1 MNILKRTGKR
11 VLALLLCL
19 SLALS
24 VPVLPTPSAS
34 AADWLTPYLDK
45 MVSWDV
51 VKGDGN
57 GNYNTGN
64 VITRAEFV
72 AMMNR
77 AYGYNDLGTM
87 PFTDVTPWDWF
98 YEDINKAYTAGIFQ
112 GTSDTTAE
120 PYAPITREQAITL
133 LARTMRMDEIP
144 GEIIDFTDGRQFSSW
159 SRGYV
164 KAAIRAG
171 IINGYEDGS
180 CRPMQN
186 LTRGEAIKMM
196 CVGIGS
202 LVNTP
207 GTHAPGGVFGNVT
220 INCTNVVLKDTIITG
235 DLYISGGISLG
246 DVVLENVQVRG
257 RIVVAGGGSS
267 ELGQNS
273 VILRGVDT
281 NTLIIDAPTNQY
293 VSVRTE
299 GRTHI
304 TNGLFRSNA
313 FLDDGCRDQYG
324 ILNVSLEG
332 NPGDSFTLSGNLE
345 NVVNRTPDST
355 LILGDAQA
363 AKVTIDEKATN
374 SKLVL
379 EVNASADEVNLDVG
393 TSVEGS
399 GDIDH
404 LVINSEGSSTTMLP
418 DKITI
423 RPGLKG
429 EISGEEMDASQA
441 QEFSEEPRI
450 LSGYPKVENVAP
462 TTADGIN
469 STNKQ
474 GTIYWGLTTAAV
486 GAIPDTEEGQ
496 HKLMSPSY
504 GDGFLLSGNYPAE
517 SSNKDF
523 AIPDGLKGLTA
534 SGTYFV
540 SAVLVDSRGHISP
553 VYSERFET
561 PDDIVPAFSTQ
572 PYMSVV
578 ETDESD
584 VTVMANKSCDLYYV
598 LYPQGSTPP
607 TQNDFLA
614 YANLDDALGY
624 GRIRMAKNRTETFPV
639 NGKIPM
645 GQTTPLDPLTE
656 LNEKATYDLYL
667 WLCDSDGIKS
677 SSITKLTFTTRDKTP
692 PEFDTDMQQ
701 TTMGPTSVGVT
712 GVINEP
718 GTIYWVM
725 VEVGSGR
732 EYPAKPQNW
741 QDDPQYGD
749 GTEEGYLKSE
759 HAKMQVFNG
768 TGGDFKGSIKT
779 AGNTNANAT
788 INGLKSEKA
797 YEFYYVAVD
806 QANPGNFSE
815 SVKHFTVYTEDNTPP
830 TAEITFSRVA
840 PNTGTGTVP
849 PQPYA
854 DADVRVEFSENILDG
869 PTGRQPLQ
877 LYQTWKSPSSSSEEQ
892 KKARTNLI
900 EFLEKNIKLYQMIGG
915 NATDVSKDVL
925 KYENV
930 VIELNREGK
939 LVITFPGSANETYK
953 DAGHELG
960 SGSTYYFEF
969 TNNITDASMQKNPMR
984 APFQSPTFTTV
995 SSLAVLGKTG
1005 LQPTVIPTTATGTA
1019 QTEDIDMIF
1028 SLTPE
1033 STSSAEDGLLWNM
1046 MLWFNISCDFNLY
1059 RRERPTSGDVAEGW
1073 KKVGVGKA
1081 LADSQSQ
1088 GGASLMTI
1096 KPNNTLPFEVKGKGE
1111 DNLKDGGTVYEYALH
1126 FTKVGL
1132 ATDRDT
1138 FNDSITCEV
1147 SVLTGERFSLTNL
1160 SNTCDR
1166 SEMDDL
1172 IRRGD
1177 ITDISSPNGFT
1188 LRTDFT
1194 DKSAPDFAGGRP
1206 TFLPGDQGVE
1216 ISVSLER
1223 PGTVYY
1229 VIAKA
1234 GSVTVRNKSGDI
1246 ITDSHVDKTS
1256 HIEFPENGASEITSD
1271 FKNQLPL
1278 TSPSNEQVFSG
1289 TALGNDIIKGSLPGD
1304 NGTNTAIIREGLEA
1318 DTDYHVFMVTR
1329 SSANQLSDTHVYH
1342 FKTKK
1347 VVRPIIEANYGQ
1359 NQVNIMSNLTADVH
1373 YMVLLRD
1380 DAALKYSIK
1389 GASLASTDLFKEIAT
1404 DKYTSDTK
1412 TTVLDALRTNERA
1425 SDGVTSAGSLYDLYT
1440 EEDSYKNALAQ
1451 RTRGQ
1456 GQTGGVTAFGR
1467 TPESQ
1472 PIPAGGRYTIDCNTL
1487 NMSPGQQYVLV
1498 AVGKSP
1504 SGSGDGFCAVD
1515 IELQDVQCPQIK
1527 SATGLDYDPVAGEI
1541 SGTLVLDFGEPLY
1554 YYDQKLDQDNRLHT
1568 LCNHDMDKHPMAT
1581 NIPEKDKPVSM
1592 RHVIAQCTNG
1602 VQPLYADKDKDNCT
1616 HISTMAF
1623 DFNKLTNPSGSSI
1636 ISFQASRISD
1646 ARNNTITSLT
1656 ITVRVV
1662 NGNIKIDMACEPK
1675 NVDARINKT

>member
-77 AYGYNDLGTM
+77 AYGYNDMGTM

-363 AKVTIDEKATN
+363 SKVTIDEKATN
-374 SKLVL
+374 SKLIL

-692 PEFDTDMQQ
+692 PEFVTDMQQ

-877 LYQTWKSPSSSSEEQ
+877 LYQTWKSPSSTSEERD
-892 KKARTNLI
+892 KAEKNLI

-995 SSLAVLGKTG
+995 SSLADLDGRDVTDTHALTSTD
-1005 LQPTVIPTTATGTA
+1005 TV
-1019 QTEDIDMIF
+1019 EDDNRNAIDMSF
-1028 SLTPE
+1028 SLSPD
-1033 STSSAEDGLLWNM
+1033 STNNSEDGLRWNM
-1046 MLWFNISCDFNLY
+1046 MLWFNVNCEFKLY
-1059 RRERPTSGDVAEGW
+1059 RRERSENNEFNKGW
-1073 KKVGVGKA
+1073 NLINDAASVIA
-1081 LADSQSQ
+1081 NTDSP
-1088 GGASLMTI
+1088 GGASLMHLKGQTRPFVI
-1096 KPNNTLPFEVKGKGE
+1096 KGDTE
-1111 DNLKDGGTVYEYALH
+1111 DSLNDQKVYEYAIH
-1126 FTKVGL
+1126 FNRVGNN
-1132 ATDRDT
+1132 TDRAS
-1138 FNDSITCEV
+1138 FNETVLCEV
-1147 SVLTGERFSLTNL
+1147 TVITGISQDVSNVSERRDKAWLDKNIADGTVVDITNPPAFS
-1160 SNTCDR
+1160 
-1166 SEMDDL
+1166 
-1172 IRRGD
+1172 IRR
-1177 ITDISSPNGFT
+1177 
-1188 LRTDFT
+1188 DFT
-1194 DKSAPDFAGGRP
+1194 DSTAPKLSVGRP
-1206 TFLPGDQGVE
+1206 EVIPGSSGVQ
-1216 ISVSLER
+1216 IGVSLER
-1223 PGTVYY
+1223 TGKIYY
-1229 VIAKA
+1229 VIAPVNSLEPLDKNGLSLDNDKTGASGEAFVIPPDGTSGVPVQPTEKIASPRKEQIYSPRQEGLTGDDIVFNRIDDVGIDIKRVNVAGLVADSDYYLYMITQGSTSQISEVYVYKFHTHPISRPNLRMTRRGSTITIESDMEAVVNYMLMPNNAAQRDETLSKTLDGKTYLTAINDGTFEDNNHENQMGEVARFITSTQSNSSTVTGVGSGTVSPTKPLVIECDKEWELSQNVQYCFLACARSPLSPEAGLSYAFRSNYPFTVTDTEAPIVTNVLPALYSEDKDGRKVISGTVTLTFNEPLWYILNADRQELVKVTDNGPRPANDSEWISIKQLGYDSTNTIEPATRNPDLTPPNQINQITLTFTKA
-1234 GSVTVRNKSGDI
+1234 TSGQSIVFATGLSDQYSNARGQNPLSVAARISNTGVI
-1246 ITDSHVDKTS
+1246 QVVVDK
-1256 HIEFPENGASEITSD
+1256 NW
-1271 FKNQLPL
+1271 
-1278 TSPSNEQVFSG
+1278 V
-1289 TALGNDIIKGSLPGD
+1289 
-1304 NGTNTAIIREGLEA
+1304 NGTNIF
-1318 DTDYHVFMVTR
+1318 V
-1329 SSANQLSDTHVYH
+1329 
-1342 FKTKK
+1342 
-1347 VVRPIIEANYGQ
+1347 
-1359 NQVNIMSNLTADVH
+1359 
-1373 YMVLLRD
+1373 
-1380 DAALKYSIK
+1380 
-1389 GASLASTDLFKEIAT
+1389 
-1404 DKYTSDTK
+1404 
-1412 TTVLDALRTNERA
+1412 
-1425 SDGVTSAGSLYDLYT
+1425 
-1440 EEDSYKNALAQ
+1440 
-1451 RTRGQ
+1451 
-1456 GQTGGVTAFGR
+1456 
-1467 TPESQ
+1467 
-1472 PIPAGGRYTIDCNTL
+1472 
-1487 NMSPGQQYVLV
+1487 QQ
-1498 AVGKSP
+1498 
-1504 SGSGDGFCAVD
+1504 
-1515 IELQDVQCPQIK
+1515 
-1527 SATGLDYDPVAGEI
+1527 
-1541 SGTLVLDFGEPLY
+1541 
-1554 YYDQKLDQDNRLHT
+1554 
-1568 LCNHDMDKHPMAT
+1568 
-1581 NIPEKDKPVSM
+1581 
-1592 RHVIAQCTNG
+1592 
-1602 VQPLYADKDKDNCT
+1602 
-1616 HISTMAF
+1616 
-1623 DFNKLTNPSGSSI
+1623 
-1636 ISFQASRISD
+1636 
-1646 ARNNTITSLT
+1646 
-1656 ITVRVV
+1656 
-1662 NGNIKIDMACEPK
+1662 
-1675 NVDARINKT
+1675 

>member
-202 LVNTP
+202 LINTP

-363 AKVTIDEKATN
+363 SNVTIDEKATN
-374 SKLVL
+374 SKLIL

-399 GDIDH
+399 GDIGH
-404 LVINSEGSSTTMLP
+404 LVINSDGSSTTMLP

-701 TTMGPTSVGVT
+701 TTMGPTSVGVA
-712 GVINEP
+712 GAINEP

-768 TGGDFKGSIKT
+768 TGGDFKGSIRT
-779 AGNTNANAT
+779 AGNTDANAT

-869 PTGRQPLQ
+869 PSGRQPLQ
-877 LYQTWKSPSSSSEEQ
+877 LYQTWKSPSSTSEERD
-892 KKARTNLI
+892 KAEKNLI

-915 NATDVSKDVL
+915 NATDVSDDVL
-925 KYENV
+925 IYKNV

-995 SSLAVLGKTG
+995 SSLARL
-1005 LQPTVIPTTATGTA
+1005 A
-1019 QTEDIDMIF
+1019 QDVVSTHLVENSTNDADAIDMAF
-1028 SLTPE
+1028 SITPE
-1033 STSSAEDGLLWNM
+1033 STKSSVDGLRWDM
-1046 MLWFNISCDFNLY
+1046 KFWFDSAVEFQLY
-1059 RRERPTSGDVAEGW
+1059 RRQRPEKLDSNAGW
-1073 KKVGVGKA
+1073 KLVNPKDVKASVPAVPTGSMRGVP
-1081 LADSQSQ
+1081 LTEIED
-1088 GGASLMTI
+1088 GAKSTR
-1096 KPNNTLPFEVKGKGE
+1096 TYVVKDTAPAGLE
-1111 DNLKDGGTVYEYALH
+1111 ENVTWEYAIH
-1126 FTKVGL
+1126 VTKIGDQ
-1132 ATDRDT
+1132 TDRKNFTTYLTCQVQVLVGNHFNLRDT
-1138 FNDSITCEV
+1138 LNQDSLEHTEEKINQYSDV
-1147 SVLTGERFSLTNL
+1147 
-1160 SNTCDR
+1160 
-1166 SEMDDL
+1166 M
-1172 IRRGD
+1172 D
-1177 ITDISSPNGFT
+1177 ITSPNSFQVNKQFVDGN
-1188 LRTDFT
+1188 
-1194 DKSAPDFAGGRP
+1194 AP
-1206 TFLPGDQGVE
+1206 TFINGAPIFDTGDSGVTMN
-1216 ISVSLER
+1216 LALNR
-1223 PGTVYY
+1223 QGTVYY
-1229 VIAKA
+1229 VVVPAASLRPYFGDGTLADNA
-1234 GSVTVRNKSGDI
+1234 GDKPQEDDTNKVPI
-1246 ITDSHVDKTS
+1246 
-1256 HIEFPENGASEITSD
+1256 N
-1271 FKNQLPL
+1271 
-1278 TSPSNEQVFSG
+1278 
-1289 TALGNDIIKGSLPGD
+1289 GSLPQPESTDKKRITTPSVSAIMDPRNNILVNDAEGAVFGQVPIGNYREPVPVTGLQPETLYYAYFVIEGGSNTVSEAVQVYRFKTEPIVRPTITLNLDGSTVRVTSSHTGTVHYLLLPYTTPALESLKINKEVTDWFDGTDPNVAAYEALTRDATQPGQTGSIYD
-1304 NGTNTAIIREGLEA
+1304 NAAKTEHKANLAQSI
-1318 DTDYHVFMVTR
+1318 R
-1329 SSANQLSDTHVYH
+1329 SSTS
-1342 FKTKK
+1342 
-1347 VVRPIIEANYGQ
+1347 G
-1359 NQVNIMSNLTADVH
+1359 SGLTV
-1373 YMVLLRD
+1373 
-1380 DAALKYSIK
+1380 
-1389 GASLASTDLFKEIAT
+1389 G
-1404 DKYTSDTK
+1404 
-1412 TTVLDALRTNERA
+1412 
-1425 SDGVTSAGSLYDLYT
+1425 AGSLQLTAGQPQPVDCSQYKLA
-1440 EEDSYKNALAQ
+1440 EDTSYIFL
-1451 RTRGQ
+1451 
-1456 GQTGGVTAFGR
+1456 
-1467 TPESQ
+1467 
-1472 PIPAGGRYTIDCNTL
+1472 
-1487 NMSPGQQYVLV
+1487 
-1498 AVGKSP
+1498 AVGKSSTGSADAFRAIYP
-1504 SGSGDGFCAVD
+1504 VMNVDKTPPAVTAISNALTYNSTRKTLSGELTLTFSENIFYKDMKVSDAVKPVNFCFHAKPD
-1515 IELQDVQCPQIK
+1515 PQGT
-1527 SATGLDYDPVAGEI
+1527 SAT
-1541 SGTLVLDFGEPLY
+1541 
-1554 YYDQKLDQDNRLHT
+1554 
-1568 LCNHDMDKHPMAT
+1568 AT
-1581 NIPEKDKPVSM
+1581 NICKS
-1592 RHVIAQCTNG
+1592 
-1602 VQPLYADKDKDNCT
+1602 T
-1616 HISTMAF
+1616 HINVLLGTK
-1623 DFNKLTNPSGSSI
+1623 DHGTGDVDPDTN
-1636 ISFQASRISD
+1636 SFVLKYT
-1646 ARNNTITSLT
+1646 NTIPTESVTLNKVITDRAGNRIGNIT
-1656 ITVRVV
+1656 ITTEVDNNGRITVKV
-1662 NGNIKIDMACEPK
+1662 NGKVLQP
-1675 NVDARINKT
+1675 

>member
-24 VPVLPTPSAS
+24 VPVLPAPSAS

-77 AYGYNDLGTM
+77 AYGYNDMGTM

-180 CRPMQN
+180 CRPMHN

-202 LVNTP
+202 LINTP

-220 INCTNVVLKDTIITG
+220 INCTNVILKDTIITG

-313 FLDDGCRDQYG
+313 FFDDGCRDQYG

-332 NPGDSFTLSGNLE
+332 TPGDSFTLSGNLE

-363 AKVTIDEKATN
+363 SNVTIDEKATN
-374 SKLVL
+374 SKLIL

-399 GDIDH
+399 GDIGH
-404 LVINSEGSSTTMLP
+404 LVINSDGSSTTMLP

-429 EISGEEMDASQA
+429 EISGDEMDSSQA

-572 PYMSVV
+572 PYMSRV

-584 VTVMANKSCDLYYV
+584 VTIMANKSCDLYYV
-598 LYPQGSTPP
+598 LYPQGSTAP

-692 PEFDTDMQQ
+692 PEFTTDMVQ

-815 SVKHFTVYTEDNTPP
+815 SVQHFTVYTEDNTPP

-869 PTGRQPLQ
+869 PSGRQPLQ
-877 LYQTWKSPSSSSEEQ
+877 LYQTWKSPSSTPEERDN
-892 KKARTNLI
+892 AERNLI
-900 EFLEKNIKLYQMIGG
+900 EFLKKNIKLYQMIGG
-915 NATDVSKDVL
+915 NATDVSGQVL
-925 KYENV
+925 VYENV

-995 SSLAVLGKTG
+995 SSRAVLEAHNLRPEK
-1005 LQPTVIPTTATGTA
+1005 IPNGVAYSGA
-1019 QTEDIDMIF
+1019 NEDIDIIF
-1028 SLTPE
+1028 SLKPE

-1046 MLWFNISCDFNLY
+1046 MLWFNTTVKFNLY
-1059 RRERPTSGDVAEGW
+1059 RREQTNDPLAGWEQVGQSGQVLSDAS
-1073 KKVGVGKA
+1073 A
-1081 LADSQSQ
+1081 QN
-1088 GGASLMTI
+1088 GASLMKI
-1096 KPNNTLPFEVKGKGE
+1096 KGNTRPFEVKDGDYK
-1111 DNLKDGGTVYEYALH
+1111 LKDDGTVYEYALH
-1126 FTKVGL
+1126 FTQVGL
-1132 ATDRDT
+1132 IDT
-1138 FNDSITCEV
+1138 RPNFNETVTCEV
-1147 SVLTGERFSLTNL
+1147 TVLTGDRPNLEDISRTGDRADMQER
-1160 SNTCDR
+1160 
-1166 SEMDDL
+1166 
-1172 IRRGD
+1172 IRNGLL
-1177 ITDISSPNGFT
+1177 TDISSPADF
-1188 LRTDFT
+1188 LVRRDFT
-1194 DKSAPDFAGGRP
+1194 DTAAPGFANGRP
-1206 TFLPGDQGVE
+1206 TFTAGDQGVE

-1223 PGTVYY
+1223 EGTVYY
-1229 VIAKA
+1229 VITEA
-1234 GSVTVRNKSGDI
+1234 GNISMTRDTVTFWDTNCGSK
-1246 ITDSHVDKTS
+1246 
-1256 HIEFPENGASEITSD
+1256 PANGTYTEISLPKNGND
-1271 FKNQLPL
+1271 PDPFAGEGNQLTFPAAEQIF
-1278 TSPSNEQVFSG
+1278 SPKYENVF
-1289 TALGNDIIKGSLPGD
+1289 TGSLRGN
-1304 NGTNTAIIREGLEA
+1304 NGTTRTTVLGLKPS
-1318 DTDYHVFMVTR
+1318 THYHVFMVTR
-1329 SSANQLSDTHVYH
+1329 SSANQLSRVHAYY
-1342 FKTKK
+1342 FKTEA
-1347 VVRPIIEANYGQ
+1347 VVRPAIKATTNGNYVYVSSNITATVDYIVLLNDDSVLQDTNQNRDLTYDFESGTDPDSAATTEYNSANYPG
-1359 NQVNIMSNLTADVH
+1359 VD
-1373 YMVLLRD
+1373 
-1380 DAALKYSIK
+1380 
-1389 GASLASTDLFKEIAT
+1389 
-1404 DKYTSDTK
+1404 
-1412 TTVLDALRTNERA
+1412 TVLDALRYETKGDDNF
-1425 SDGVTSAGSLYDLYT
+1425 TFAGSLYDQYAKQT
-1440 EEDSYKNALAQ
+1440 YKDNLAQ
-1451 RTRGQ
+1451 RIRGGGQ
-1456 GQTGGVTAFGR
+1456 NYGVTSFGKTQVVAGQTVELPCA
-1467 TPESQ
+1467 
-1472 PIPAGGRYTIDCNTL
+1472 DMKMN
-1487 NMSPGQQYVLV
+1487 PGLQYVFV
-1498 AVGKSP
+1498 AVGRST
-1504 SGSGDGFCAVD
+1504 SGSGDGFYAVNIQLID
-1515 IELQDVQCPQIK
+1515 NQHPQIK
-1527 SATGLDYDPVAGEI
+1527 AADGLYVDDKGLI
-1541 SGTLVLDFGEPLY
+1541 QGMLILDFGEPLFW
-1554 YYDQKLDQDNRLHT
+1554 YDQKNSVEHPICGHQNADHT
-1568 LCNHDMDKHPMAT
+1568 SSNY
-1581 NIPEKDKPVSM
+1581 NSISSVVGNYSGG
-1592 RHVIAQCTNG
+1592 IA
-1602 VQPLYADKDKDNCT
+1602 
-1616 HISTMAF
+1616 ISYPQKSTDDCAQI
-1623 DFNKLTNPSGSSI
+1623 SSI
-1636 ISFQASRISD
+1636 AFNFQNVNNTGTITFQAERLAD
-1646 ARNNTITSLT
+1646 ASHNPIPSLT
-1656 ITVRVV
+1656 ITVKKSGN
-1662 NGNIKIDMACEPK
+1662 NGISISITPKAC
-1675 NVDARINKT
+1675 DARE

>member
-202 LVNTP
+202 LINTP

-692 PEFDTDMQQ
+692 PEFVTDMQQ

-768 TGGDFKGSIKT
+768 TGGDFKGSIRT
-779 AGNTNANAT
+779 AGNTDANAT

-995 SSLAVLGKTG
+995 SSLVRLARDVTSTVLVPGSKDDKD
-1005 LQPTVIPTTATGTA
+1005 V
-1019 QTEDIDMIF
+1019 IDMAF
-1028 SLTPE
+1028 SFTPE
-1033 STSSAEDGLLWNM
+1033 STSTSEAGLRWDM
-1046 MLWFNISCDFNLY
+1046 KLWFDTPVEFELY
-1059 RRERPTSGDVAEGW
+1059 RRVRPATPSSDDGWAPIGTGSVISVPVNEYRGRTLSYIRTGSSTTTWEVRGDT
-1073 KKVGVGKA
+1073 
-1081 LADSQSQ
+1081 D
-1088 GGASLMTI
+1088 
-1096 KPNNTLPFEVKGKGE
+1096 
-1111 DNLKDGGTVYEYALH
+1111 DNLREGVTYEYALH
-1126 FTKVGL
+1126 FTMVNNQK
-1132 ATDRDT
+1132 DRKDFT
-1138 FNDSITCEV
+1138 NFVTCQVSI
-1147 SVLTGERFSLTNL
+1147 LTGTHSNL
-1160 SNTCDR
+1160 
-1166 SEMDDL
+1166 
-1172 IRRGD
+1172 GD
-1177 ITDISSPNGFT
+1177 VTSQSSIEATEELMPKLGVTDIASPNHFAVSKQFVDGNAPKFNPGIPSFSEGDSGVT
-1188 LRTDFT
+1188 MHLSLNRT
-1194 DKSAPDFAGGRP
+1194 
-1206 TFLPGDQGVE
+1206 
-1216 ISVSLER
+1216 
-1223 PGTVYY
+1223 GTIYY
-1229 VIAKA
+1229 VIAPAKNLRPSKNGVNIDSTKDDPTTDKDNKVPIN
-1234 GSVTVRNKSGDI
+1234 GSAPQPGMTNLGDASKMTFPAVSDIMNPEDNYLITSNTEAVYNTIRNVTGTVQDIEVSGLRPSTMYYAYFVIEGGSNTVSDVFVYRFTTGEVTRPVLTLT
-1246 ITDSHVDKTS
+1246 TD
-1256 HIEFPENGASEITSD
+1256 GASTVTAVSTATGTLDYIIIPRTDAGLKSFNIDGNLKDNLE
-1271 FKNQLPL
+1271 
-1278 TSPSNEQVFSG
+1278 SPNSYTG
-1289 TALGNDIIKGSLPGD
+1289 DAKIYTALTLNGSPVS
-1304 NGTNTAIIREGLEA
+1304 E
-1318 DTDYHVFMVTR
+1318 
-1329 SSANQLSDTHVYH
+1329 
-1342 FKTKK
+1342 
-1347 VVRPIIEANYGQ
+1347 
-1359 NQVNIMSNLTADVH
+1359 
-1373 YMVLLRD
+1373 
-1380 DAALKYSIK
+1380 
-1389 GASLASTDLFKEIAT
+1389 
-1404 DKYTSDTK
+1404 
-1412 TTVLDALRTNERA
+1412 
-1425 SDGVTSAGSLYDLYT
+1425 GSLYDQYASATHKAL
-1440 EEDSYKNALAQ
+1440 LAQ
-1451 RTRGQ
+1451 QIRNSSESSSNIVGVKKDIPITQ
-1456 GQTGGVTAFGR
+1456 GK
-1467 TPESQ
+1467 P
-1472 PIPAGGRYTIDCNTL
+1472 
-1487 NMSPGQQYVLV
+1487 
-1498 AVGKSP
+1498 
-1504 SGSGDGFCAVD
+1504 
-1515 IELQDVQCPQIK
+1515 
-1527 SATGLDYDPVAGEI
+1527 
-1541 SGTLVLDFGEPLY
+1541 LVLDCSEHKLSPNTDYLFLAVTKSTTGSSDAFRGYLPL
-1554 YYDQKLDQDNRLHT
+1554 RV
-1568 LCNHDMDKHPMAT
+1568 
-1581 NIPEKDKPVSM
+1581 E
-1592 RHVIAQCTNG
+1592 
-1602 VQPLYADKDKDNCT
+1602 DKDPPKVDHVN
-1616 HISTMAF
+1616 STLFVGDGIQEYPDGTVTKPGRIYGQLVVYFNENIYQATGQDLRPIHNGANNYDAPSDSSEESFTAAKYIVTSIFTGVELKTGTEKQKTNSIAF
-1623 DFNKLTNPSGSSI
+1623 DFKGALDGAGIEFGNGLSDQYNNVANAVDVTTSVQNGKVI
-1636 ISFQASRISD
+1636 IKSQGKQIH
-1646 ARNNTITSLT
+1646 
-1656 ITVRVV
+1656 
-1662 NGNIKIDMACEPK
+1662 P
-1675 NVDARINKT
+1675 

>member
-77 AYGYNDLGTM
+77 AYGYNDMGTM

-363 AKVTIDEKATN
+363 SNVTIDEKATN
-374 SKLVL
+374 SKLIL

-701 TTMGPTSVGVT
+701 TTMGPTSVGVA
-712 GVINEP
+712 GAINEP

-779 AGNTNANAT
+779 AGNTNADAT

-877 LYQTWKSPSSSSEEQ
+877 LYQTWKSPSSTPEERD
-892 KKARTNLI
+892 KAEKNLI

-925 KYENV
+925 IYKNV

-953 DAGHELG
+953 DAGHKLG

-1005 LQPTVIPTTATGTA
+1005 LQPTVIPTTATGTGK
-1019 QTEDIDMIF
+1019 TEDIDMIF

-1096 KPNNTLPFEVKGKGE
+1096 KPNNTLPFEVKGDGE

-1166 SEMDDL
+1166 SEMDTL
-1172 IRRGD
+1172 IRNGD

-1194 DKSAPDFAGGRP
+1194 DQTAPEFTSGRP
-1206 TFLPGDQGVE
+1206 TFDPGDQGVE
-1216 ISVSLER
+1216 ISVSMER

-1234 GSVTVRNKSGDI
+1234 GDITMKDKDNIVLIDTNIKDTGNITIPKSGGD
-1246 ITDSHVDKTS
+1246 TA
-1256 HIEFPENGASEITSD
+1256 ASFDPKERALI
-1271 FKNQLPL
+1271 
-1278 TSPSNEQVFSG
+1278 SPSSEQIFSPNNSLG
-1289 TALGNDIIKGSLPGD
+1289 TNIFTGSMPGN
-1304 NGTNTAIIREGLEA
+1304 NGTTRKTIVGLEA
-1318 DTDYHVFMVTR
+1318 NTSYHVFMVTR
-1329 SSANQLSDTHVYH
+1329 SSANQLSPVHVYY
-1342 FKTKK
+1342 FKTKE
-1347 VVRPIIEANYGQ
+1347 VVRPTI
-1359 NQVNIMSNLTADVH
+1359 TASYNGNFVYVKSDITAKVD
-1373 YMVLLRD
+1373 YMVLLD
-1380 DAALKYSIK
+1380 DEEILKDPNND
-1389 GASLASTDLFKEIAT
+1389 ATRSLVTSFTGDAVTDE
-1404 DKYTSDTK
+1404 YTGDVVVSSVSK
-1412 TTVLDALRTNERA
+1412 VIDALRYGVRA
-1425 SDGVTSAGSLYDLYT
+1425 SDNINYAGSLYDLYA
-1440 EEDSYKNALAQ
+1440 ERIYKENLAQ
-1451 RTRGQ
+1451 RIRGA
-1456 GQTGGVTAFGR
+1456 GQTSGVTSFG
-1467 TPESQ
+1467 TVEVE
-1472 PIPAGGRYTIDCNTL
+1472 GGGTVALPCDEMK
-1487 NMSPGQQYVLV
+1487 MSIGQEYVFV
-1498 AVGKSP
+1498 AVGRSA
-1504 SGSGDGFCAVD
+1504 SGSGDGFWAVNIHLID
-1515 IELQDVQCPQIK
+1515 NQHPQIQ
-1527 SATGLDYDPVAGEI
+1527 AADGLYVDEQGLI
-1541 SGTLVLDFGEPLY
+1541 QGTLILNFGEPLY
-1554 YYDQKLDQDNRLHT
+1554 WYNQSLSSTAEREHPICGHEKKHTDAKYNSVASVVGPYTQGISINYTQSEDQVCDQ
-1568 LCNHDMDKHPMAT
+1568 
-1581 NIPEKDKPVSM
+1581 I
-1592 RHVIAQCTNG
+1592 
-1602 VQPLYADKDKDNCT
+1602 
-1616 HISTMAF
+1616 
-1623 DFNKLTNPSGSSI
+1623 SSI
-1636 ISFQASRISD
+1636 SFKFTNVNNRGTIAFQSSRLSD
-1646 ARNNTITSLT
+1646 KSHNTIPSLT
-1656 ITVRVV
+1656 ITVTKTNNKDV
-1662 NGNIKIDMACEPK
+1662 NISITPK
-1675 NVDARINKT
+1675 SCDARQ